1 MKCNKIFLVGFRTT
15 GKSTIGKILADK
27 LNWSFLDM
35 DFLITQE
42 AGETADKLTKNGTD
56 WKKFRKIE
64 NEILYEVSK
73 MEDVIIS
80 CGGGVGVNDVI
91 DQGSKKSF
99 GELNK
104 EILENSQNSLTVL
117 LFSSEESIKQRLKR
131 QYKNKKIMPFLN
143 NENAQES
150 LSETNSDILIEKQI
164 DDSMATYQIRKPLY
178 EKLTETKINTD
189 SQSLEKTAEEIINY
203 VK

>member
-1 MKCNKIFLVGFRTT
+1 MKPKRIFLVGFRTT

-42 AGETADKLTKNGTD
+42 AGQSADTLTKNGTD

-64 NEILYEVSK
+64 NEVLYEVSK
-73 MEDVIIS
+73 MDNVVVS

-91 DQGSKKSF
+91 DETTKKTF

-104 EILENSQNSLTVL
+104 EILENSKDSMIILLT
-117 LFSSEESIKQRLKR
+117 SSEEDIRERLKR

-143 NENAQES
+143 TENAKRLVNEKD
-150 LSETNSDILIEKQI
+150 EDVLIEKQI
-164 DDSMATYQIRKPLY
+164 EDSMATYQKRKPLY
-178 EKLTETKINTD
+178 ESLTKVKINTD
-189 SQSLEKTAEEIINY
+189 TESLEKTAEEIMDY
-203 VK
+203 VG